1 MKNYIPFLIVAF
13 IAAIVVSVIFG
24 VYGILF
30 VAGFAAGFA
39 FRSFL
44 KFGEPEVPN
53 TKKSSDIGGAMD
65 KDLGPARGGIS
76 RK

>member
-1 MKNYIPFLIVAF
+1 MKNYTPFLIVA
-13 IAAIVVSVIFG
+13 IAAAIVVSVVFG

-30 VAGFAAGFA
+30 VAGFASGFA

-53 TKKSSDIGGAMD
+53 TKKSSDIGGAS
-65 KDLGPARGGIS
+65 GGVSRPAGGT

>member
-13 IAAIVVSVIFG
+13 IAAIVLSVVFG

-30 VAGFAAGFA
+30 VAGFASGFA

-53 TKKSSDIGGAMD
+53 TKKSSDIGGAS
-65 KDLGPARGGIS
+65 GGVSRPAGGT